1 MQLDQVKMWVKDY
14 RTIKGIIFFTLIIGS
29 SRLKSQNDS
38 NTKADTI
45 KAVEIKVSKNLIEN
59 RADALVYNADEDLT
73 SKGQSASEL
82 LSKVPMVDVDMDGNV
97 SLRGNRNIRFLI
109 NGRPSGLLAG
119 SPADALRAMSAD
131 DIATVEVITNPSSKY
146 DAEGSGGIINIILK
160 EKKVEGVVGNF
171 RGGIGT
177 RSAHLGG
184 SLASQKG
191 KTAYNLSLG
200 SHFWRSWGNLETQ
213 RNNIDDQGISY
224 QLIQKSDQVNWGGG
238 PRLTLSLD
246 HQFTKSQSL
255 VLTATGR
262 YRLRNSIDNWSTNW
276 GVTDSVDFLWR
287 QESDYLS
294 QGWGYD
300 LGFDYRIKG
309 KNPKNEFAIAGL
321 LTDGNSGDGYDALR
335 FNSLNNLSFQE
346 HSLNNNSNKEFSL
359 QMDWVNSISEELL
372 FETGL
377 KTVLRWVTSN
387 YHFDSFDFAKNTFV
401 PNEILNNGFG
411 YYQNVYAGYSQIT
424 YKFLKKYSA
433 RFGMRFEA
441 TEFGGNIN
449 KGTFETVGKN
459 TFTGEPYYNWVP
471 SISLS
476 RVIGVGGYLRLNYNR
491 RIQRPSLTF
500 LNPYVNY
507 SNPVNITVGN
517 PLLDPEIS
525 ENYEFSFGNYTKV
538 GGFGLNFYH
547 KRLNNA
553 IETYRYINSSGVYVT
568 TYSNI
573 GKNIQNGMDLNL
585 NFRGKGWMF
594 FLNGGLGYVNIS
606 STIDTGAVAGVSA
619 SGWTYVIG
627 LRGNYSINENWLIEG
642 FSRINAPQFS
652 LQGYSQN
659 WMFHTIGIKRT
670 FNEGKGGLG
679 IGLDNPFTPRVTLK
693 TENKGQSFNLYS
705 ERVLNMWGVRINF
718 NYSFGDVKTKKTNI
732 RGIRIKNEDLKNGSG
747 DGGM

>member
-1 MQLDQVKMWVKDY
+1 MCASKMRFAKFIVCLL
-14 RTIKGIIFFTLIIGS
+14 IIFSFS
-29 SRLKSQNDS
+29 ELKSQTES
-38 NTKADTI
+38 SSIADTI
-45 KAVEIKVSKNLIEN
+45 EAVEIKVRKNLIEN

-82 LSKVPMVDVDMDGNV
+82 LAKVPMVDVDMDGNV

-131 DIATVEVITNPSSKY
+131 DIATIEVMTNPSSKY

-177 RSAHLGG
+177 RSAHVGG

-191 KTAYNLSLG
+191 KTTYNLSLG
-200 SHFWRSWGNLETQ
+200 SHFWRSWGNQETE
-213 RNNIDDQGISY
+213 RNNTDENGISY
-224 QLIQKSDQVNWGGG
+224 KLLQSSDQVNWGGG

-246 HQFTKSQSL
+246 HQFTESQSL

-262 YRLRNSIDNWSTNW
+262 YRLRNSVDNWTTNW
-276 GVTDSVDFLWR
+276 GVVDSLDFLWR

-309 KNPKNEFAIAGL
+309 KKPKSEFAIAGL
-321 LTDGNSGDGYDALR
+321 LTDGISGDGYDALR
-335 FNSLNNLSFQE
+335 YNQLNTLSFQE

-359 QMDWVNSISEELL
+359 QADWVNPITADLL
-372 FETGL
+372 WESGAKSVF
-377 KTVLRWVTSN
+377 RWVKSDYN
-387 YHFDSFDFAKNTFV
+387 FDSFDFVKNAFV
-401 PNEILNNGFG
+401 ANEILNNGFG
-411 YYQNVYAGYSQIT
+411 YFQNVYAGYSQLT
-424 YKFLKKYSA
+424 YNFLTNYSA
-433 RFGMRFEA
+433 RIGMRYEA
-441 TEFGGNIN
+441 TEFGGNID
-449 KGTFETVGKN
+449 KGIFETLGKN
-459 TFTGEPYYNWVP
+459 TFKGEPYSNWVP
-471 SISLS
+471 SLSLS
-476 RVIGVGGYLRLNYNR
+476 RVLGAGGYIRFNYNR

-525 ENYEFSFGNYTKV
+525 DNYEFSFGNYTKV

-553 IETYRYINSSGVYVT
+553 IETYRFINSSGVYIT
-568 TYSNI
+568 TYANI

-585 NFRGKGWMF
+585 NFRGKGWML

-606 STIDTGAVAGVSA
+606 SIVDTGVVAGISA
-619 SGWTYVIG
+619 SGWTYVVG
-627 LRGNYSINENWLIEG
+627 LRGNYSINDNWLIEG

-652 LQGYSQN
+652 LQGFSQN

-679 IGLDNPFTPRVTLK
+679 LGLDNPFTPRVTLK
-693 TENKGQSFNLYS
+693 TENKGQSFELYS

-718 NYSFGDVKTKKTNI
+718 NYSFGDVKTKNTNI
-732 RGIRIKNEDLKNGSG
+732 RSIRIKNEDLKNGSG
-747 DGGM
+747 DSGM